1 MGGGTGRE
9 GGVDR
14 EDGATRWRGRWSGKC
29 DTTLFVKL
37 QYHSAQLFSQFQVDY
52 QVTSVAVP
60 SAITQAIIL
69 PCLSVGR
76 LHVGKFLFCL

>member
-14 EDGATRWRGRWSGKC
+14 EDGATRRRGRWSGKC

-52 QVTSVAVP
+52 QSDIRGGPQCDNASNYSAVP
-60 SAITQAIIL
+60 ICRATA
-69 PCLSVGR
+69 CR
-76 LHVGKFLFCL
+76 